1 MKQFSPKTTY
11 LLAGKDTK
19 SAKIKSAGD
28 RGVRIINLSRLV
40 KLLTGKLS
48 FDAMHTLP
56 PLTKLDFTEAKYE
69 RAVVE
74 PAVQSIEEEVD
85 EYVGTVDMSALVP
98 SGQPATTTSN
108 SANSNHQ
115 HNPQVTPTPTSQQTP
130 STGNA
135 DTDQPTSL
143 IVAGPRQSVETQQ

>member
-1 MKQFSPKTTY
+1 MIQ
-11 LLAGKDTK
+11 
-19 SAKIKSAGD
+19 
-28 RGVRIINLSRLV
+28 
-40 KLLTGKLS
+40 LLTDKLQS
-48 FDAMHTLP
+48 FDDLHKLTW
-56 PLTKLDFTEAKYE
+56 LTKVDFTEAKYK

-98 SGQPATTTSN
+98 SGQPAATTSN

-115 HNPQVTPTPTSQQTP
+115 HNPQVTPTPTSQQTS

-135 DTDQPTSL
+135 NTDHPTLL
-143 IVAGPRQSVETQQ
+143 IVAGPS